1 MIGSDRLA
9 DSELHIRLV
18 RRETKALGIFIR
30 LNSSSVYALV
40 QRILIGLGNNQDVE
54 ECCSDVFHTAWEQI
68 NEFDPTRATLRTW
81 LLMLTRYKA
90 LDYRKKLARTMEQSQ
105 DPVILHALPDP
116 SPETP
121 ETKLLQQEEQKRILN
136 ALEALQPLDKELVYR
151 RYFLFEPVQTIAPE
165 LGLTRQAADNRLYRA
180 RKTLRSLLEE
190 NVGEEAAIHE
200 GK

>member
-1 MIGSDRLA
+1 MIRLT
-9 DSELHIRLV
+9 DGELHIQLV
-18 RRETKALGIFIR
+18 RRNTKALSTLIR
-30 LNSSSVYALV
+30 LHTSPVYALTK
-40 QRILIGLGNNQDVE
+40 RILAGIGCNQDVE

-68 NEFDPTRATLRTW
+68 NEFDPARATLRTW

-90 LDYRKKLARTMEQSQ
+90 LDYRKRLTRTMEQSQ

-116 SPETP
+116 SPVTP

-151 RYFLFEPVQTIAPE
+151 RYFLFESVQALAQE

-180 RKTLRSLLEE
+180 RKTLKIILEE
-190 NVGEEAAIHE
+190 KAGEEAVVHE